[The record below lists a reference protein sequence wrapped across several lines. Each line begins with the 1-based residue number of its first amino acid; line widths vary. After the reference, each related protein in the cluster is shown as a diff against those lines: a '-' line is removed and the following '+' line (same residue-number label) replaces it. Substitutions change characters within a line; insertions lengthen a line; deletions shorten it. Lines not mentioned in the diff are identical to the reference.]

1 MMLITSILTQVEMEA
16 LVHDAYH
23 CQAIPSPHARPWPT
37 QRNQGILF
45 CTVQ

>member
-23 CQAIPSPHARPWPT
+23 FYTDPGGDGGPGP
-37 QRNQGILF
+37 
-45 CTVQ
+45 